1 MKILWTLFIAGQI
14 LSAGNMNYQQEM
26 GYYEIN
32 PLYGNYPSTQQIYI
46 TKTLQVGAVYG
57 LTQIYPEHKKDIL
70 KIANG
75 ICWGFIITDRQKGI
89 KFGLRW

>member
-32 PLYGNYPSTQQIYI
+32 FIYNNHPSTERIYI
-46 TKTLQVGAVYG
+46 TKALEIGAVYG
-57 LTQIYPEHKKDIL
+57 ATQLFPEHKKDIL
-70 KIANG
+70 QIANG

>member
-1 MKILWTLFIAGQI
+1 MKLVWTLFIASQI

-32 PLYGNYPSTQQIYI
+32 PLYGRYPSKEQVYI
-46 TKTLQVGAVYG
+46 TKAVQIGVIYG
-57 LTQIYPEHKKDIL
+57 LTKIYPKYEKDIL
-70 KIANG
+70 LISNG
-75 ICWGFIITDRQKGI
+75 ICWGFIISDREKGI